1 MPNMKRFTEIMDEQA
16 REAYVLCVELL
27 EKLYAGEKVTETQ
40 LVNAVAK
47 AWKIHN
53 RFAAVFRH
61 NVLNGHCNVDS
72 ICRSVG
78 DPFNLH
84 KFILDYINVD
94 RDFFDG
100 DSTSLID
107 LARELLMEAV
117 DYSTRKIMEQWK
129 ALEGAHMEVRIIFSE
144 QKFEKRSYTGPWPWG
159 GDDLP
164 KPKVDT
170 YLAGLDFGLKNA
182 NRALERVNR
191 FDHFDLWPKKSAYED
206 VLAARRELNDR
217 CRHHDQYIESV
228 LKEYNGYPVE
238 GLVKLHDVSIR
249 IARQWCEKGIIEARQ
264 IEKAW
269 LIDKDVAESFVPP
282 KAQRQSRPGIGFSS
296 TY

>member
-1 MPNMKRFTEIMDEQA
+1 MDEQA
-16 REAYVLCVELL
+16 HEAYVLCLELL
-27 EKLYAGEKVTETQ
+27 EKLYDGERITETQ

-72 ICRSVG
+72 KCRSVG
-78 DPFNLH
+78 DPFNLP
-84 KFILDYINVD
+84 KYILDYANVD
-94 RDFFDG
+94 RDCFDG

-117 DYSTRKIMEQWK
+117 DYSARKRMEQWK
-129 ALEGAHMEVRIIFSE
+129 ALERAHMEVRIIFSE
-144 QKFEKRSYTGPWPWG
+144 QKIEKRSYIESSWEYSG
-159 GDDLP
+159 LP
-164 KPKVDT
+164 KPEVDT
-170 YLAGLDFGLKNA
+170 YLAGLDFGLNNA

-191 FDHFDLWPKKSAYED
+191 FDRWPKKSAHED
-206 VLAARRELNDR
+206 VLAARKGLRARFRHYDR
-217 CRHHDQYIESV
+217 YIEAV

-238 GLVKLHDVSIR
+238 GLAKLHDVSIR
-249 IARQWCEKGIIEARQ
+249 IARQWCEKGIIKARQ

-269 LIDKDVAESFVPP
+269 LIEKDVAESFVSP
-282 KAQRQSRPGIGFSS
+282 KARRQSGPRVGLSS